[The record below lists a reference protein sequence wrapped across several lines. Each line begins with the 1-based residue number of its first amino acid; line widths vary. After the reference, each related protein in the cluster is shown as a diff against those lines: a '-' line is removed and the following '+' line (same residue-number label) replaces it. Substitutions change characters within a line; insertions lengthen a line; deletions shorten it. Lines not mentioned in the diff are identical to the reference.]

1 MKKLGIIAVV
11 LIACVG
17 LYAPAHAS
25 SISDLLS
32 KGEGDSGFRLIHSQ
46 ELASMMAKPNSKVM
60 VFDANSPDT
69 RQEEGVIPGAHLLA
83 SSGHYDVAT
92 TLPPDKNTPIVFYCH
107 DTLCMAS
114 HAAARRAVKA
124 GYKNVSVMADGIVGW
139 KDAGEKTA
147 RAD

>member
-1 MKKLGIIAVV
+1 MPGTV
-11 LIACVG
+11 
-17 LYAPAHAS
+17 HARPSS

-32 KGEGDSGFRLIHSQ
+32 KGEGDSGFKLIHSQ
-46 ELASMMAKPNSKVM
+46 ELASMMATPNSKVM
-60 VFDANSPDT
+60 VFDANSPDV
-69 RQEEGVIPGAHLLA
+69 RQEAGVIPGAHLLP
-83 SSGHYDVAT
+83 SSSHYDVAT

-147 RAD
+147 SAQAD